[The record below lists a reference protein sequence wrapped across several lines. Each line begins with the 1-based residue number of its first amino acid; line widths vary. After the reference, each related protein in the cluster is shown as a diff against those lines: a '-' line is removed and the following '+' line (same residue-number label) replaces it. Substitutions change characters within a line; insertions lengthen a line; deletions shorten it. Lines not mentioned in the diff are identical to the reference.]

1 LRDRNHA
8 ALYNFGRSGITKQI
22 NINSIDM
29 ASLCTKLLKLR
40 RQNKLSQA
48 EVAEIIGVSQNAY
61 NKWEAD
67 KSKPSM
73 RYLLKLSQHY
83 NVDVTELY
91 DDNREIN
98 LSNNTI
104 KGENNIVANS
114 SPTINI
120 QPSSSLNEQVL
131 KQLVQMQEQFEK
143 LIMELSNNRKDSA
156 PQL

>member
-1 LRDRNHA
+1 
-8 ALYNFGRSGITKQI
+8 
-22 NINSIDM
+22 M